1 MATIELTKQN
11 FENVVLQA
19 DKPVLIDFW
28 ATWCGPC
35 QMLAPTI
42 HKIAE
47 EHPEFVICKVN
58 VDNEMQLAASFGIE
72 SIPTLIAFKNGVIIG
87 KLIGVR
93 PESEII
99 SLLSK

>member
-1 MATIELTKQN
+1 MKTVELTKQN
-11 FENVVLQA
+11 FESVVLKA

-47 EHPEFVICKVN
+47 EHPEFIICKVD
-58 VDNEMQLAASFGIE
+58 VDNEMQLASSFGIE
-72 SIPTLIAFKNGVIIG
+72 SIPTLIAFKNGKIIG
-87 KLIGVR
+87 KLVGMR

-99 SLLSK
+99 NLLSK

>member
-11 FENVVLQA
+11 FEEIVLKS

-42 HKIAE
+42 HKLAD
-47 EHPEFVICKVN
+47 EHPEFVICKVD
-58 VDNEMQLAASFGIE
+58 VDKEMSLAASFGIE
-72 SIPTLIAFKNGVIIG
+72 SIPTLIAFKNGEIIG
-87 KLIGVR
+87 KLIGLH
-93 PESEII
+93 SEENILN
-99 SLLSK
+99 LLSK